1 MRKIL
6 LIMIGLSVGL
16 MADFTRDAA
25 TGIVT
30 DNKTGLQ
37 WQDNEV
43 GSTAHWQDAIDRCE
57 ALELGGY
64 SDWRLPNFNE
74 LISIVDISKVDPA
87 IKDGFEHTASS
98 YYWSSTTFERD
109 KKNAWAVGFYYGNV
123 SYDYKSIYYN
133 YYVRCV
139 RAGE

>member
-1 MRKIL
+1 
-6 LIMIGLSVGL
+6 MIGLSVGL

-43 GSTAHWQDAIDRCE
+43 GSTASWQGAIDRCE

-64 SDWRLPNFNE
+64 SDWRLPNINE
-74 LISIVDISKVDPA
+74 LKSIVDRSKINPA
-87 IKDGFEHTASS
+87 IKDGFEHTASGYYG
-98 YYWSSTTFERD
+98 YYWSSTTYEHDTRYAWTVYFSRS
-109 KKNAWAVGFYYGNV
+109 KVYHIHKNN
-123 SYDYKSIYYN
+123 N
-133 YYVRCV
+133 RYVRCV